1 MYISITI
8 IIISMIAILAGI
20 ISIISKFE
28 INELKFEIN
37 ELKKQL
43 LSIKQHGASQSKE
56 QIRLSNKLLKVL
68 EKSHPN
74 IFEEITNED
83 TNNIIDIN
91 KCKRSS

>member
-1 MYISITI
+1 MYISITM

-28 INELKFEIN
+28 INELK
-37 ELKKQL
+37 KQL
-43 LSIKQHGASQSKE
+43 LSIKEHGASQSKE
-56 QIRLSNKLLKVL
+56 QIRLTKKLLKIL